1 MNSTRMKEISVEQWN
16 TALRVQNAGSTVTE
30 QYKLI
35 VPYSIFSMYCDL
47 NNPDAALI
55 VNTVTPGQH
64 HLRYLSKKELSSQ
77 YHQRTIHNHDYFE
90 FMVVLSGEVRN
101 YIEDT
106 CFRYGKGD
114 VCLLGPNTRHFEE
127 FTTDFYAVYFCISHE
142 FISDIIHNDLIYQ
155 ENNKLVNH
163 TSPIYTFIMDSL
175 NKREQH
181 CKEYLNFSLNDATS
195 VSGYTGGLQ
204 RLINELIME
213 ILSQKPGWS
222 YMVKGLFSRIFFLL
236 EDLSLYQPKRV
247 GLPAN
252 PEDLLFMR
260 ISYLLEAR
268 KGHISRGELSNLLSY
283 NPDYLNRIVKKYT
296 GASILE
302 YGQTFILKEVEALL
316 KFSSNSISDIV
327 QSLGFTNRT
336 HFYRIFKA
344 KHGLTPKEYREKYS
358 NSHIQ

>member
-1 MNSTRMKEISVEQWN
+1 MKEVSAVPWN

-35 VPYSIFSMYCDL
+35 LPYSIFSMYCDL
-47 NNPDAALI
+47 SNPEAALI

-64 HLRYLSKKELSSQ
+64 YLRYLSKKELHAQ
-77 YHQRTIHNHDYFE
+77 YHKRTIHNHDYFE
-90 FMVVLSGEVRN
+90 FMVVLSGEVQN

-106 CFRYGKGD
+106 CCRYNKGD
-114 VCLLGPNTRHFEE
+114 VCILGPNTRHFEE

-142 FISDIIHNDLIYQ
+142 FITDIIHNDLVYQ
-155 ENNKLVNH
+155 ENNKFVNH
-163 TSPIYTFIMDSL
+163 TSSVYTFIMDSL
-175 NKREQH
+175 NRREQH
-181 CKEYLNFSLNDATS
+181 CKEYLNLSLNDTTLVPS
-195 VSGYTGGLQ
+195 YTDRLQ

-247 GLPAN
+247 GLSAN
-252 PEDLLFMR
+252 SEDLLFMR

-283 NPDYLNRIVKKYT
+283 NSDYLNRIVKRYT
-296 GASILE
+296 GTSILE
-302 YGQTFILKEVEALL
+302 YGQTFILKEAEALL
-316 KFSSNSISDIV
+316 KYSTNSISNIV

-344 KHGLTPKEYREKYS
+344 KHGLTPKEYRERYS
-358 NSHIQ
+358 CPEVR